1 MTPRTRRILE
11 LARWAP
17 SGDNSQPWRFEIH
30 SHDHLVVHT
39 RADDLGVYDL
49 EGSAALMAVGAMLET
64 MRVAA
69 SGEGCA
75 LRYAVRPPL
84 GPGVPPIDVW
94 IDESPALCADPL
106 HAFIRSRS
114 VQRGPLAL
122 RALDGEDKRALEG
135 AVGSGYRVLW
145 FEAPRQRL
153 RMAWLAVRS
162 AKIRL
167 TIPEAWDVHRRV
179 IEWHARYSDDRIPDQ
194 ALGADALSV
203 RSMRWVLASW
213 PRVERMNRWF
223 GGTLL
228 PRFQLELMPG
238 LRCAAHFAIL
248 ADEEPRDAAGH
259 LRAGVAAQRF
269 WLTAASLGLQLQPQ
283 HTPLMFAGYARRGIR
298 FSEVAAA
305 GNRAALIADRLDIL
319 LGRNEAAKA
328 VFLGRV
334 GHGAAARSRSLRL
347 PLDRLVITDGSAENP
362 VPDRMTPRLQGDRG
376 GSGTPSAG

>member
-1 MTPRTRRILE
+1 MTPRIRRILE

-17 SGDNSQPWRFEIH
+17 SGDNSQPWRFEIR
-30 SHDHLVVHT
+30 SHGHLVVHT
-39 RADDLGVYDL
+39 RADGLGVYDL
-49 EGSAALMAVGAMLET
+49 EGSAALTSVGAMLET

-69 SGEGCA
+69 SAEGCA
-75 LRYAVRPPL
+75 LRYDVRPQR
-84 GPGVPPIDVW
+84 GAAAPPIDVW
-94 IDESPALCADPL
+94 IDESPGLCAEPL
-106 HAFIRSRS
+106 HAFIRTRS

-122 RALDGEDKRALEG
+122 RALDADRKRELER
-135 AVGSGYRVLW
+135 AVGDRYRVVW
-145 FEAPRQRL
+145 FEAPRQRA

-179 IEWHARYSDDRIPDQ
+179 IQWDARYSDDRIPDQ

-213 PRVERMNRWF
+213 QRVERMNRWF

-228 PRFQLELMPG
+228 PRLQLELVPG
-238 LRCAAHFAIL
+238 LRCAAHFAIV

-259 LRAGVAAQRF
+259 LRAGAAAQRF

-283 HTPLMFAGYARRGIR
+283 HTPLMFAGYARRGIS
-298 FSEVAAA
+298 FSEVATA
-305 GNRAALIADRLDIL
+305 GKRAALIADMLEIL
-319 LGRNEAAKA
+319 LGRDDAANA

-347 PLDRLVITDGSAENP
+347 PLDRLVVADGSAENP
-362 VPDRMTPRLQGDRG
+362 VPDRMTP
-376 GSGTPSAG
+376 